1 MEELI
6 ESFRQTI
13 STYPKWLVITCVLI
27 VGVGLLWGTR
37 FFVGKIIQFALIFV
51 LVVIGIAGI
60 SYLGISFFE
69 E

>member
-13 STYPKWLVITCVLI
+13 STYPKWLVITCALI
-27 VGVGLLWGTR
+27 VGVGLFWGTR
-37 FFVGKIIQFALIFV
+37 KVIQFVLIFV

-60 SYLGISFFE
+60 SYLGISFFGE
-69 E
+69 